1 MQRVIQLSALLAI
14 VLGVAQEAKAFG
26 IGADLGYSR
35 ILVKDGEDSNGFG
48 GDLYIRPLPFPII
61 DPEIQVGL
69 HRFTS
74 DGGGVDSSLTVY
86 PLLAGA
92 RLYIPVV
99 PIFVGAHVGVIG
111 NRFSLE
117 GNTGGAVQDFSDTNW
132 DFGFNVAAGYHFLD
146 LTLIKLGLILNYYVV
161 PADHE
166 NTPDF
171 NMFTAGLDVALG
183 F

>member
-14 VLGVAQEAKAFG
+14 ILGVTQEAKAFG
-26 IGADLGYSR
+26 VGADLGYSR
-35 ILVKDGEDSNGFG
+35 ILVKDGDDSNGFG

-61 DPEIQVGL
+61 DPEIQLGL
-69 HRFTS
+69 HRFS
-74 DGGGVDSSLTVY
+74 ADSAAGDVNYTVY

-99 PIFVGAHVGVIG
+99 PIFVGAHVGVVG
-111 NRFSLE
+111 SRFSAKGA
-117 GNTGGAVQDFSDTNW
+117 GNVPGFSDTNW

-146 LTLIKLGLILNYYVV
+146 LTLVKLGLILNYYVV
-161 PADHE
+161 PSDHG